1 MGQLLYAG
9 GAQKEPSG
17 AGSRDKWE
25 KNSSEGNILTQQRKV
40 SFANALVIEKKI
52 QNTPPHKQKPTTNNK
67 KPQTNQHNTKTQHPG
82 LLLNEGDFKFVF

>member
-17 AGSRDKWE
+17 AGSRDNWE

-40 SFANALVIEKKI
+40 SFANALVIENK
-52 QNTPPHKQKPTTNNK
+52 NTKHTPTQTKTNHQQQKTPNKPT
-67 KPQTNQHNTKTQHPG
+67 QHKNPTPWTTAERRG
-82 LLLNEGDFKFVF
+82 F